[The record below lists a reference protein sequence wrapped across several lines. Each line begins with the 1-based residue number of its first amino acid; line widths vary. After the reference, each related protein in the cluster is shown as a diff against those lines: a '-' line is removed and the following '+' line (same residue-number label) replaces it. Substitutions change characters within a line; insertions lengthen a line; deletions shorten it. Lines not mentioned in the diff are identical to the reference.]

1 MRKIAAIVVVGVAL
15 SGCSHWP
22 YGYQGTQHD
31 RITHGA
37 LVGAGVGGIAG
48 AVATGTVQGAA
59 VGAGIGALV
68 GGAIGARTYGPQPV
82 Y

>member
-1 MRKIAAIVVVGVAL
+1 MKKVAAILVVGVAL
-15 SGCSHWP
+15 SGCTHWP
-22 YGYQGTQHD
+22 YGYGTTPHD
-31 RITHGA
+31 RIAHGA

-68 GGAIGARTYGPQPV
+68 GGAIGAHTYGPAPV

>member
-1 MRKIAAIVVVGVAL
+1 MNKIAAVLLVGVAL

-22 YGYQGTQHD
+22 YGNTPHD
-31 RITHGA
+31 AMTKGA

-48 AVATGTVQGAA
+48 AVTTGTVQGAA

-68 GGAIGARTYGPQPV
+68 GGAIGAHAHGPKPV
-82 Y
+82 YY